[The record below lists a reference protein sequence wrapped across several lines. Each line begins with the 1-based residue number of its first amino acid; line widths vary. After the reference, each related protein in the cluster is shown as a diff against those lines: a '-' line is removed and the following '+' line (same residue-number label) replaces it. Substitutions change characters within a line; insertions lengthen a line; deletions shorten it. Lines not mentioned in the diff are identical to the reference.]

1 MFPLSGF
8 ALSTWATDRCQSVPH
23 LKGKKQVLIG
33 GRPNTSPAV
42 TDTDQSAQRRQNV
55 IDHSGDRT
63 HNLIGQ
69 SGSGKHTINTQSD
82 KVFQNPLTQSGATNQ
97 HTFNNS
103 GSDSLRESRPVESNH
118 NHSNRS
124 SRQSSPKPDLYDQD
138 QGQGQRF
145 KNKVLPQYGDLEG
158 LLPPHQ
164 YSSFHVCFSQETR
177 TDLQDSNCADSAKG
191 YSDNHTDNSDNPMDN
206 SDSPI
211 RGACNI
217 EREGAN
223 TATYK
228 DRICYDEDLE
238 INGADSLSD
247 FDTWSQNTPVQIIRR
262 ESSTISDFTTL
273 TDTSPLVKLEMKRMS
288 TGSIKGYENPTFES
302 SGHFELKDFKEDGLL
317 DPTPVK
323 RYRTESQRSQCS
335 IQDSNDLLN
344 SSLEQQLRSVDNAI
358 SQDKKCQ

>member
-33 GRPNTSPAV
+33 GRPSTSPAV
-42 TDTDQSAQRRQNV
+42 TDADQSAQRKQNV

-63 HNLIGQ
+63 HHFIGQ
-69 SGSGKHTINTQSD
+69 SGSGKHNINTQSD
-82 KVFQNPLTQSGATNQ
+82 NVFQNALTQSGATNQ

-103 GSDSLRESRPVESNH
+103 GYDSHRESRPVKSNH

-145 KNKVLPQYGDLEG
+145 KNKVLPQYGDMES

-164 YSSFHVCFSQETR
+164 YSSFPVCFSQETR
-177 TDLQDSNCADSAKG
+177 TDQQDSNCTDSAKG
-191 YSDNHTDNSDNPMDN
+191 YSGYSDNPTDN
-206 SDSPI
+206 GNNAT

-247 FDTWSQNTPVQIIRR
+247 FDTWSQNTPIQIIRR

-317 DPTPVK
+317 EPTPVK
-323 RYRTESQRSQCS
+323 RYRTESQCS

-344 SSLEQQLRSVDNAI
+344 SSLEQQLRLV
-358 SQDKKCQ
+358 